1 MSINLTTNL
10 SFGTLLT
17 DSEEKQRNGLSRTGH
32 TVVAVFLGIILF
44 LGFINNFIVL
54 VLFCK
59 FKVLRN
65 PVNMLLLNISISD
78 MLVCLSGTTLS
89 FASSIRG
96 RWIGGYHGCRWYGFA
111 NSCFGIVSLISLAIL
126 SYERYRTLTLCPRRG
141 ADYQKA
147 ILAVASSWLYSLVWT
162 VPPLIGWSSYGTE
175 GAGTSCSVH
184 WTSKSVESVSY
195 IMCLFIFCLVIP
207 ILIMI
212 YFYGRLL
219 YTVKQVGKIRKTAA
233 RKREYHVLFMVVT
246 AVICYLICWVPY
258 GMIALLATF
267 GPPGMVSPVANIIP
281 SILAKS
287 STVCNPIIYILM
299 NKQFYKCFLILF
311 HCQPASSAPDASLYP
326 SKVTVIQLG
335 QRKNKEVSC
344 TIQDLPE
351 VSEKQLCLLSP
362 ESSVV
367 PASEHPPE
375 KMKETPLS
383 E

>member
-17 DSEEKQRNGLSRTGH
+17 DSEEKQRSGLSRTGH
-32 TVVAVFLGIILF
+32 TVVAVFLGIILI

-54 VLFCK
+54 ILFCK

-126 SYERYRTLTLCPRRG
+126 SYERYRTLTLCPRQG

-147 ILAVASSWLYSLVWT
+147 LLAVAGSWLYSLIWT

-184 WTSKSVESVSY
+184 WTSKSVQSVSY

-219 YTVKQVGKIRKTAA
+219 YTVKQVG
-233 RKREYHVLFMVVT
+233 
-246 AVICYLICWVPY
+246 
-258 GMIALLATF
+258 G
-267 GPPGMVSPVANIIP
+267 
-281 SILAKS
+281 
-287 STVCNPIIYILM
+287 
-299 NKQFYKCFLILF
+299 
-311 HCQPASSAPDASLYP
+311 D
-326 SKVTVIQLG
+326 
-335 QRKNKEVSC
+335 
-344 TIQDLPE
+344 
-351 VSEKQLCLLSP
+351 SP
-362 ESSVV
+362 EGILRLGDESVSVYDEKNGSMGWREEGEFESRKSERTSATVDEKEPAPGECRRKGAEGLLVVGICRRLELLVWSSW
-367 PASEHPPE
+367 SEWRAD
-375 KMKETPLS
+375 
-383 E
+383 

>member
-17 DSEEKQRNGLSRTGH
+17 EEKQRNGLSRTGH
-32 TVVAVFLGIILF
+32 TVTAVFLGLILF

-65 PVNMLLLNISISD
+65 PANMLLLNISISD
-78 MLVCLSGTTLS
+78 MLACLSGTTLS

-126 SYERYRTLTLCPRRG
+126 SYERYRTLTLCPRQG
-141 ADYQKA
+141 TDYQKSL
-147 ILAVASSWLYSLVWT
+147 LAVAGSWLYSLVWT
-162 VPPLIGWSSYGTE
+162 VPPLIGWSSYGAE
-175 GAGTSCSVH
+175 GAGMSCSVH

-207 ILIMI
+207 ILFMV

-219 YTVKQVGKIRKTAA
+219 YTVKQVGKIRKSAA

-267 GPPGMVSPVANIIP
+267 GPPGVVSPVANIVP

-299 NKQFYKCFLILF
+299 NKQFYKCFLILL
-311 HCQPASSAPDASLYP
+311 HCQPASYAPDASLCP
-326 SKVTVIQLG
+326 SKVTVIQLA
-335 QRKNKEVSC
+335 QRKNKEVPC

-351 VSEKQLCLLSP
+351 VSKKQLCLLSP
-362 ESSVV
+362 EPTVA
-367 PASEHPPE
+367 PASEHPSE
-375 KMKETPLS
+375 KMVETCLS

>member
-1 MSINLTTNL
+1 MSRMSSNLTTNL
-10 SFGTLLT
+10 SLEALLSA
-17 DSEEKQRNGLSRTGH
+17 SEEKQRNGLSRTGH
-32 TVVAVFLGIILF
+32 TIVAVFLGIILF
-44 LGFINNFIVL
+44 FGFINNFIVL

-96 RWIGGYHGCRWYGFA
+96 RWIGGTHGCRWYGFA
-111 NSCFGIVSLISLAIL
+111 NSCFGIVSLVSLAIL
-126 SYERYRTLTLCPRRG
+126 SYERYRTLTLCPGQG

-147 ILAVASSWLYSLVWT
+147 LLAVAGSWLYSLVWT

-207 ILIMI
+207 ILVMV

-219 YTVKQVGKIRKTAA
+219 YAVKQVGKIRKTAA

-267 GPPGMVSPVANIIP
+267 GPPGMVSPVANVVP

-287 STVCNPIIYILM
+287 STVCNPIIYVLM

-311 HCQPASSAPDASLYP
+311 HCQPAQSGPDASLCP
-326 SKVTVIQLG
+326 SNVTVIQLG
-335 QRKNKEVSC
+335 QRKNKDVPG
-344 TIQDLPE
+344 TI
-351 VSEKQLCLLSP
+351 
-362 ESSVV
+362 
-367 PASEHPPE
+367 
-375 KMKETPLS
+375 
-383 E
+383 